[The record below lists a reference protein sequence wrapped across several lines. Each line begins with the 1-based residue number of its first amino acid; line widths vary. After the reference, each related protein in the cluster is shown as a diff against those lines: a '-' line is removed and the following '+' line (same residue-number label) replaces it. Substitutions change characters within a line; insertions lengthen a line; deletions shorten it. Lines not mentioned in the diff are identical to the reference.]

1 MFSHPLA
8 RPGGLGSSPLAG
20 RSRWRGWAAA
30 LLLIASG
37 CDSAGDTRPTPESLA
52 AGRIVVVA
60 EDREEPLWSS
70 LRELAKT
77 GPRRR
82 RPVEILVD
90 APALPSAT
98 AQQELL
104 RKLTSPQPSALC
116 LIPTELDA
124 LRGQLDALVRDG
136 LPVILIGRD
145 LPETRRTAYCGPVEY
160 EIGQAAARAAVTL
173 AAHGSRTVILAHA
186 GADDPMYGER
196 YAGFVR
202 ELRLFRDVT
211 LLREVG
217 CGRTRGDALTLIRS
231 EAHRYPRAGCWVL
244 LGDWPFR
251 ALPDSERLLS
261 PDDRI
266 VLCHIGFKYLP
277 RLRRTD
283 LAALVTADLARAAE
297 QAVSL
302 AIQWTAPQAVPE
314 QTVITVPVEV
324 VTPENL
330 PEFERRLSAAS
341 RPAS

>member
-1 MFSHPLA
+1 MFTHPLA
-8 RPGGLGSSPLAG
+8 RRRGIGSPRSPDG
-20 RSRWRGWAAA
+20 RRWRCCAAA
-30 LLLIASG
+30 LLLLASG
-37 CDSAGDTRPTPESLA
+37 CDSAGDPRDLPESVSA
-52 AGRIVVVA
+52 RRIVVIA
-60 EDREEPLWSS
+60 EDREEPLWSMLGKVAAS
-70 LRELAKT
+70 GRS
-77 GPRRR
+77 RR
-82 RPVEILVD
+82 RPLEILVD
-90 APALPSAT
+90 APSLSSAT

-104 RKLTSPQPSALC
+104 RKLTSPQPLALC

-124 LRGQLDALVRDG
+124 LRGQLDALVRGG

-160 EIGQAAARAAVTL
+160 EIGQAAARVAATL

-186 GADDPMYGER
+186 GADDRMYGER

-202 ELRLFRDVT
+202 ELPLFRDVT
-211 LLREVG
+211 LLREVD

-231 EAHRYPRAGCWVL
+231 EARRYPRAGCWVL

-251 ALPDSERLLS
+251 ALPDAERLLG

-266 VLCHIGFKYLP
+266 VLCHVGLKYLP

-302 AIQWTAPQAVPE
+302 AIQWTDPKAVPE
-314 QTVITVPVEV
+314 QTIVTIPVEV

-330 PEFERRLSAAS
+330 ADYERRFSAAS
-341 RPAS
+341 QPAS